1 MAATTL
7 RAIMRRPPFSPL
19 HRRRLAGVLAA
30 SLALLLALPAAA
42 QWRWRDANGRVTASD
57 RPPPREIPDK
67 DILQRPNA
75 AAARAVATAPP
86 ASAAASAA
94 VAAASAP
101 VDKDLQARKKAA
113 EAEQQAKAKAEEQRN
128 AAIRADNCA
137 RARSHLATLDSG
149 QRLARIN
156 DKGEREVLDD
166 EARAAEVRRAREVI
180 ASDCR

>member
-1 MAATTL
+1 M
-7 RAIMRRPPFSPL
+7 
-19 HRRRLAGVLAA
+19 GVLAA

-67 DILQRPNA
+67 DILQRPA
-75 AAARAVATAPP
+75 AAARPTANAAP
-86 ASAAASAA
+86 ANTAASAA
-94 VAAASAP
+94 VVAASGPASAP

-166 EARAAEVRRAREVI
+166 AARAAEVRRARDVI

>member
-1 MAATTL
+1 
-7 RAIMRRPPFSPL
+7 MRRPPFSPL

-67 DILQRPNA
+67 DILQRPAA
-75 AAARAVATAPP
+75 AAARAVAPAAPP
-86 ASAAASAA
+86 ASAAASGA
-94 VAAASAP
+94 VAAASGSASAP
-101 VDKDLQARKKAA
+101 VDKELQARKKAA
-113 EAEQQAKAKAEEQRN
+113 EAEQQAKAKADEQRN

>member
-1 MAATTL
+1 
-7 RAIMRRPPFSPL
+7 MRRPLLSSL
-19 HRRRLAGVLAA
+19 HRSRLAGVLAA

-42 QWRWRDANGRVTASD
+42 QWRWRDANGRVTVSD

-67 DILQRPNA
+67 DILQRPGTAARA
-75 AAARAVATAPP
+75 AAAAAP
-86 ASAAASAA
+86 ASVAASGVA
-94 VAAASAP
+94 VAASGAASVP
-101 VDKDLQARKKAA
+101 VDKELQARKKAA
-113 EAEQQAKAKAEEQRN
+113 ETEQQAKAKAEEQRN

>member
-1 MAATTL
+1 
-7 RAIMRRPPFSPL
+7 MRRPLLSPL
-19 HRRRLAGVLAA
+19 HRRHLAGVLAA

-67 DILQRPNA
+67 DILQRPA
-75 AAARAVATAPP
+75 AAARAVNAAPPP
-86 ASAAASAA
+86 ASGAASGV
-94 VAAASAP
+94 VATASGAASAP

-113 EAEQQAKAKAEEQRN
+113 EADQQAKSKAEEQRN

>member
-1 MAATTL
+1 
-7 RAIMRRPPFSPL
+7 MRRPPLFPL
-19 HRRRLAGVLAA
+19 HRRQLAGLLAA

-67 DILQRPNA
+67 DILQRPA
-75 AAARAVATAPP
+75 AAARSAATAGP
-86 ASAAASAA
+86 ASAAAAGVA
-94 VAAASAP
+94 VAATGAASAP
-101 VDKDLQARKKAA
+101 VDKELQARKKAA
-113 EAEQQAKAKAEEQRN
+113 EADQQAKAKAEEQRN

-166 EARAAEVRRAREVI
+166 AARAAEVRRAREVI